1 METLITWITAIVAA
15 ASVIANVTPSMRDN
29 EILAKVDD
37 FIQTLA
43 INLRKKD
50 QHYVSAN
57 HARSKAPNRHT

>member
-1 METLITWITAIVAA
+1 MENLITWITAIVAA

-29 EILAKVDD
+29 EILAKIDD

-50 QHYVSAN
+50 
-57 HARSKAPNRHT
+57 